1 VSTSEVTAFA
11 FKNVWAKR
19 IHYSCFWSCFCFW
32 NDTSEASAI

>member
-19 IHYSCFWSCFCFW
+19 IHYSCFWLCFCSW